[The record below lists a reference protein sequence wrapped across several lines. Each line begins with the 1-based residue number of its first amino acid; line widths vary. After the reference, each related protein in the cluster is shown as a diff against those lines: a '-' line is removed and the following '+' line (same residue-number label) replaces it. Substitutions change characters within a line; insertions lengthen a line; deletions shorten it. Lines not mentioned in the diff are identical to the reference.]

1 MERTE
6 RQIWGALI
14 ALMEEKPLDKIK
26 VTELTQRAGIS
37 RSTFYSYYDSVYDV
51 LQDIEDDFLS
61 HIVDERKVG
70 VENNASVIA
79 ENFSYIRDNLKTF
92 QIITSANGDPSFEMR
107 LGNRSRRVLS
117 NIALETHSSMTK
129 TQLTI
134 IDEFAKA
141 GKLQVLRWWAS
152 HKNEISVNEIID
164 MLDYITDA
172 LHGIVTEK

>member
-92 QIITSANGDPSFEMR
+92 PVSYTHLDVYKRQRHRCPDYPSCR
-107 LGNRSRRVLS
+107 LQY
-117 NIALETHSSMTK
+117 E
-129 TQLTI
+129 
-134 IDEFAKA
+134 
-141 GKLQVLRWWAS
+141 
-152 HKNEISVNEIID
+152 
-164 MLDYITDA
+164 
-172 LHGIVTEK
+172 